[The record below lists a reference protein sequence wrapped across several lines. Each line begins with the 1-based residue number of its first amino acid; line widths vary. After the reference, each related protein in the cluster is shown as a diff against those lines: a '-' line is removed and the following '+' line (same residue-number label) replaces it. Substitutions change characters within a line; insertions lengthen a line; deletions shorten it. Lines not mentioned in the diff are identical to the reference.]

1 MIKRNKIVVL
11 IIALMLVILLAT
23 VSACS
28 FDNAGESTK
37 IDKSNDGT
45 VGNLIDKTEDPID
58 KSEDPIDKE
67 EKFYKLAYSKAV
79 LATFAKRDDDIAI
92 KVSTLDQL
100 NELVNNKDSI
110 IFNES
115 SEDYNKE
122 FSDRLKGYDTD
133 YFRNK
138 SLIVVTSLKG
148 DSSLMKLKDIDVKDS
163 LATVILKDED
173 GEYSSMCVMTI
184 LFYIIEADNS
194 AVADVNEIAVEKIR
208 R

>member
-100 NELVNNKDSI
+100 NGLVNNKDSI

-163 LATVILKDED
+163 LATIILKDED

>member
-100 NELVNNKDSI
+100 NGLVNNKDSI

>member
-11 IIALMLVILLAT
+11 IIALMSVILLAT

-58 KSEDPIDKE
+58 KE

-100 NELVNNKDSI
+100 NGLVNNKDSI

-138 SLIVVTSLKG
+138 SLIVVTSLIG
-148 DSSLMKLKDIDVKDS
+148 EFNLLQLKDIDVKDS
-163 LATVILKDED
+163 LATITLKEMD
-173 GEYSSMCVMTI
+173 GEYSTYSVMTV

>member
-11 IIALMLVILLAT
+11 IIALMSVILLAT

-58 KSEDPIDKE
+58 KE

-79 LATFAKRDDDIAI
+79 LATFAKRDDDIA
-92 KVSTLDQL
+92 
-100 NELVNNKDSI
+100 I

-138 SLIVVTSLKG
+138 SLIVVTSLIG
-148 DSSLMKLKDIDVKDS
+148 EFNLLQLKDIDVKDS
-163 LATVILKDED
+163 LATITLKEMD
-173 GEYSSMCVMTI
+173 GEYSTYSVMTV